1 MGQPGYF
8 APPPPTAKPP
18 RSGADLAISISA
30 LVLTVICGAGAS
42 VLGVFSLAFLDSCP
56 PESCSA
62 EGAAT
67 AVFTALIA
75 AFVIGVIGLVITV
88 VQLYRRKRGW
98 PFAVG
103 TLVLCGIACVVGMVG
118 YIIAVGG

>member
-1 MGQPGYF
+1 MSQPGYL
-8 APPPPTAKPP
+8 APPPPKPP
-18 RSGADLAISISA
+18 RSGTDLAISITA
-30 LVLTVICGAGAS
+30 LVLTVILGAAAS
-42 VLGVFSLAFLDSCP
+42 VLGLFSLAFLDSCP

-88 VQLYRRKRGW
+88 VQLYRRKPGW

-103 TLVLCGIACVVGMVG
+103 TLVLYGVACVCGMVG
-118 YIIAVGG
+118 YAVAVGG

>member
-1 MGQPGYF
+1 MSQPGYL
-8 APPPPTAKPP
+8 APPPPKPP
-18 RSGADLAISISA
+18 RSGTDLAISITA
-30 LVLTVICGAGAS
+30 LVLTVLLGAAAS

-88 VQLYRRKRGW
+88 VQLYRRKPGW

-103 TLVLCGIACVVGMVG
+103 ALVLCGVACVCGMVG
-118 YIIAVGG
+118 YVVAVGG